1 MRQLRLE
8 LVGTMTLKGELL
20 KAKTR
25 KELQLLAKA
34 WTARVTEG
42 NWFIEFGYSP
52 ERVTPTEEGYEIY
65 MEAKR

>member
-1 MRQLRLE
+1 
-8 LVGTMTLKGELL
+8 MTLKGELL
-20 KAKTR
+20 KAKTQ

-42 NWFIEFGYSP
+42 NWFIELGYSP
-52 ERVTPTEEGYEIY
+52 ERVTRTEAGYEIY

>member
-1 MRQLRLE
+1 
-8 LVGTMTLKGELL
+8 MTLKGELL

-52 ERVTPTEEGYEIY
+52 ERVTHTEEGYEIY